1 MTEVDTS
8 ARGRLLDRIVD
19 YGSNHGLA
27 EHSLRTI
34 ASGVGSSHR
43 MLIHH
48 FGSRDEMLVSVV
60 QEVERRQLVALA
72 ELGDGELL
80 WERLSDPSMAPLERL
95 FFELY
100 AQALLGAPWGERF
113 LDGIVDSWVDRGI
126 VPAVGGKGGGIA
138 KLDVGPGYVCRPRNG
153 VRGAKLSEHG
163 HGKAI
168 DLMGLILKNGQNLDV
183 LQGWRSQPRLFKS
196 IHSSACGLFGTV
208 LGPKADRY
216 HQNHIHVDTIH
227 YRSGTYC
234 R

>member
-19 YGSNHGLA
+19 YGSKHGLA

-100 AQALLGAPWGERF
+100 AKALLGAPWGERF
-113 LDGIVDSWVDRGI
+113 LDGIVDSWVDPVAAMLELDGLAPEVARARARLGLAATRGLL
-126 VPAVGGKGGGIA
+126 
-138 KLDVGPGYVCRPRNG
+138 LDLLATGDRDG
-153 VRGAKLSEHG
+153 VDAAAAEL
-163 HGKAI
+163 A
-168 DLMGLILKNGQNLDV
+168 
-183 LQGWRSQPRLFKS
+183 RL
-196 IHSSACGLFGTV
+196 
-208 LGPKADRY
+208 LG
-216 HQNHIHVDTIH
+216 
-227 YRSGTYC
+227 
-234 R
+234 